1 MGTSGTNIAKTRKD
15 VIIEEAAILIREKGY
30 VAATMRDIAAKVG
43 IEAASLYNHI
53 QSKQHILHEICFK
66 LADQYTTKMSRID
79 SSEESAIVKLK
90 QLIEL
95 HIDINTKYSALSTVM
110 NDEWRH
116 LKEPHLSRFLELR
129 NSYERKFLRI
139 IYEGKEQGELRD
151 INPKVAMYSILGSIR
166 WLQNWYS
173 PGKQP
178 GLEEIK
184 HSITE
189 LLLGG
194 IINK

>member
-1 MGTSGTNIAKTRKD
+1 MDTSGVNITKTRKD
-15 VIIEEAAILIREKGY
+15 VIIHEAAMLIREKGY

-43 IEAASLYNHI
+43 VEAASLYNHI
-53 QSKQHILHEICFK
+53 KSKQHILHEICFK
-66 LADQYTTKMSRID
+66 LADKYTGQMSRID
-79 SSEESAIVKLK
+79 SSGESAIVKLK

-116 LKEPHLSRFLELR
+116 LNEPHLSRFLELR

-151 INPKVAMYSILGSIR
+151 INPKVTMYSILGSIR
-166 WLQNWYS
+166 WLQNWYT

-178 GLEEIK
+178 GIGEIK
-184 HSITE
+184 QNITD
-189 LLLGG
+189 LLLSGMV
-194 IINK
+194 NK